1 MPGGMLHHCSQ
12 NTFGGA
18 AQLPG
23 LSPSQWQCQLWGA
36 EPGSSP
42 ACCAAGHLLG
52 AVTIPWHLEHVGSYP
67 CSALQLTGVCA
78 AINISINSHSI

>member
-1 MPGGMLHHCSQ
+1 MHHCSQ

-18 AQLPG
+18 AQGCPHHAGSATSVGQSQGHPLPAVLLG
-23 LSPSQWQCQLWGA
+23 T
-36 EPGSSP
+36 SS
-42 ACCAAGHLLG
+42 G

-78 AINISINSHSI
+78 ATNISINSHNI